1 MPTYGRA
8 SRYLPTF
15 RQISRAAHRH
25 LSRQQTI
32 SARHFNVFAN
42 TNSPPL
48 PLAPSLLVFSY
59 MEPSTPAPTPQSL
72 GDEIQAYVVER
83 QSKLLASGEASR
95 DGRRFS
101 WCGDILDFLA
111 EGLDEKLAAR
121 DITFTNAFPGPLRL
135 MDEEQEPN
143 GQHVRRFW
151 TIALHRGCP
160 IARICTLFFHRHD
173 QVKLPQPPRVVAYAL
188 DHQDGEDHA

>member
-1 MPTYGRA
+1 MGAFPFICQHFGNSLFPPARNIPYAKHSSSNKSTRSITQIVPLLILA
-8 SRYLPTF
+8 S
-15 RQISRAAHRH
+15 
-25 LSRQQTI
+25 
-32 SARHFNVFAN
+32 
-42 TNSPPL
+42 
-48 PLAPSLLVFSY
+48 SLLVFSY
-59 MEPSTPAPTPQSL
+59 MKPSTLAPTPQSL

-101 WCGDILDFLA
+101 WCGDILDFLT
-111 EGLDEKLAAR
+111 EGLDERLAAR

-135 MDEEQEPN
+135 MDEEQQPN
-143 GQHVRRFW
+143 GEHVRRFW

-173 QVKLPQPPRVVAYAL
+173 QVKLPQPPRVVAYTL
-188 DHQDGEDHA
+188 DHQDGEEQA